1 MLKVK
6 IHNSETVPDLSS
18 FSAQPAEMQPIE
30 PVIPKVKVVTPE
42 IKPKVSL
49 VVPPPETYFLPMN
62 VKKTLEGNIC
72 IYDHPYMDIVI
83 SPSNTKIITFPKDNR
98 MKDTYVTQRDFMEFM
113 KDHGLIK
120 FDSIRGGSLH
130 NSLECIYPTPEDV
143 DPISAILIGVYRYV
157 QISSQHEQRLKDYEQ
172 SIEQEY
178 LNPDEEH
185 STDLETANSLHKTKK
200 GSIDPKQMAY
210 GLLYRL

>member
-1 MLKVK
+1 MIKVK
-6 IHNSETVPDLSS
+6 VHNDEFNPIGTAEPQLPSE
-18 FSAQPAEMQPIE
+18 PA
-30 PVIPKVKVVTPE
+30 IPKVKLTEPKEKPKLHLVTPPVE
-42 IKPKVSL
+42 S
-49 VVPPPETYFLPMN
+49 YFLPMN
-62 VKKTLEGNIC
+62 IKKTLEGNIC
-72 IYDHPYMDIVI
+72 IYDHPYMDIVV
-83 SPSNTKIITFPKDNR
+83 SPSNTKLITFPKDNK

-130 NSLECIYPTPEDV
+130 NSLEAIYPDAKDV
-143 DPISAILIGVYRYV
+143 DAISAILVGIYRYI
-157 QISSQHEQRLKDYEQ
+157 QMSKQHEEKLVNYEKDL
-172 SIEQEY
+172 EQEY

-185 STDLETANSLHKTKK
+185 STSFEDAVATHKSKK